1 MSYERGGEA
10 MTKWLRWGLVATVLL
25 TMTAV
30 ACSDDDENG
39 EAGGTEDPISVTEVW
54 GWSPTEDRGA
64 VYFMVEN
71 AGAEADRLVSAA
83 SDAAGVVQ
91 VHETTVVDGTAQMG
105 EVEGVDIPAGGTV
118 TFEPGGY
125 HVMLMEIPEPLEVG
139 AQIDVTLTFEQA
151 GDVDVSAEIREFT
164 GEMSDGMEGEDGE
177 M

>member
-1 MSYERGGEA
+1 

-30 ACSDDDENG
+30 ACSDDEDG
-39 EAGGTEDPISVTEVW
+39 EAGGAEASISVTEVW

-71 AGAEADRLVSAA
+71 TGAEADRLVSAV
-83 SDAAGVVQ
+83 SDAAGVVE
-91 VHETTVVDGTAQMG
+91 VHETTMVEGTAQMG

-125 HVMLMEIPEPLEVG
+125 HVMLMEIPEPLGVG

-151 GDVDVSAEIREFT
+151 GDVGVTAEIREFT